1 MQLLE
6 ASFLTFFVAGA
17 LLVFWYLI
25 VGILLIVITP
35 QKVKHYAYTSEHYT
49 EVELALVS
57 GFHFGALIHGLA
69 LVAAVA
75 FPKLAK
81 KRKLTDIRRV
91 CPKWFINIG
100 LVYWTILIFI
110 VVTIF
115 VFLYFCIFV
124 DYDFVLN

>member
-6 ASFLTFFVAGA
+6 VSFITFFVAGA

-49 EVELALVS
+49 DIELALVS

-100 LVYWTILIFI
+100 VVYWTILIFI

-115 VFLYFCIFV
+115 ASLLAMILF
-124 DYDFVLN
+124 

>member
-6 ASFLTFFVAGA
+6 VSFITFFVAGA

-81 KRKLTDIRRV
+81 KRKSQPEYYLHEPPQAV
-91 CPKWFINIG
+91 VHK
-100 LVYWTILIFI
+100 YWSGVLDYFN
-110 VVTIF
+110 
-115 VFLYFCIFV
+115 LYSSHYFCIFV

>member
-1 MQLLE
+1 MKF
-6 ASFLTFFVAGA
+6 AVIRSFFYYIFVAGA

-35 QKVKHYAYTSEHYT
+35 KKVKRYAYTSEHYT

-81 KRKLTDIRRV
+81 KKANR
-91 CPKWFINIG
+91 
-100 LVYWTILIFI
+100 YS
-110 VVTIF
+110 
-115 VFLYFCIFV
+115 
-124 DYDFVLN
+124 

>member
-35 QKVKHYAYTSEHYT
+35 QKVKHYT

-100 LVYWTILIFI
+100 VVYWTILIFI

-115 VFLYFCIFV
+115 ASLLVMILF
-124 DYDFVLN
+124 